1 MFIFPGVS
9 ERKFYFYYIVSTGEL
24 IFSDIHV
31 IIFSMLGLEQI
42 VFILHY
48 LLFARFVCFEKQSP
62 SVALAVL
69 ELSL

>member
-1 MFIFPGVS
+1 MFIFPGIS
-9 ERKFYFYYIVSTGEL
+9 KRKFYFCYIVSTGEL

-42 VFILHY
+42 VFILYY
-48 LLFARFVCFEKQSP
+48 LLFAHFVCFEKRSP